1 MKNIYLS
8 LFLFC
13 LTTNL
18 NAQWTKIHES
28 EQGSIGVIH
37 SLSEEEVW
45 FANQYQTSLTQ
56 IKNSDIQITS
66 FENYGFL
73 SDIQF
78 FNQDVGYLSGG
89 CYFVF
94 EECPSTTLYKT
105 SDGGEN
111 WENVFSNFFS
121 VGVVKGISLPSE
133 NDIFAFAEYDGL
145 IHSSDAGE
153 TWETISLPSAYMPN
167 TYIDAQFLTPELGYF
182 AFINGYEVIP
192 EGYAWESVV
201 LLTEDGGDTWQQVF
215 STQLPNNQLTAIHFT
230 TSEIG
235 YLVAQDNQIYKTENG
250 GQSWETITIGSDQER
265 VLNFALVNPNVA
277 YLSTSSG
284 EEFKSRI
291 YKTENGGQSWTV
303 DASFDSTF
311 VEQLHFIDEEN
322 GFAGVGNVLYQ
333 RMGTTNT
340 VQPTRLDFEIF
351 PNPSSDLI
359 TIQFEDIS
367 SFPLSLI
374 VRNQLGQVVMERQI
388 FNTNSSIS
396 IHHLSPSVYYLELR
410 ADDGSPLGT
419 QKLIK
424 K

>member
-28 EQGSIGVIH
+28 EQGNLGAIH
-37 SLSEEEVW
+37 AISEQEVW
-45 FANQYQTSLTQ
+45 VANVWQNNLAKIENSNIQTNNFTP
-56 IKNSDIQITS
+56 
-66 FENYGFL
+66 FGFL
-73 SDIQF
+73 SDIEF
-78 FNQDVGYLSGG
+78 LNQQIGYVSGG

-121 VGVVKGISLPSE
+121 IGVVKGISLPSE
-133 NDIFAFAEYDGL
+133 NDIFAFADYDGL
-145 IHSSDAGE
+145 IHSPDAGE
-153 TWETISLPSAYMPN
+153 TWETISLPQEYMPN

-182 AFINGYEVIP
+182 AFINGYDVIP

-230 TSEIG
+230 TPEIG

-250 GQSWETITIGSDQER
+250 GQSWETLAIGSDQER
-265 VLNFALVNPNVA
+265 VLSFALVNPNVA

-291 YKTENGGQSWTV
+291 YKTENGGQSWMV

-322 GFAGVGNVLYQ
+322 GFAGIGNELYQ

-340 VQPTRLDFEIF
+340 TELVRLDFKIF

-359 TIQFEDIS
+359 TVQFEDVS
-367 SFPLSLI
+367 SLPVSII
-374 VRNQLGQVVMERQI
+374 VRNQLGQAVMEKQI
-388 FNTNSSIS
+388 LDSNTSIS
-396 IHHLSPSVYYLELR
+396 IRHFPSSVYYLEIKD
-410 ADDGSPLGT
+410 ADGSPLGT